1 MLQAVVKEA
10 TRLLPSIVFQLLRH
24 TPENFVV
31 RGEHIPAGTSV
42 GISPISQNR
51 DRDIFGEDANEF
63 RPERWLEN
71 RDKAGYMD
79 TCLMTFGGS
88 GPRMCVGK
96 NIALVRW
103 TAEPFMNC
111 MLIYVRPLGR
121 DAQIPCTIH
130 L

>member
-24 TPENFVV
+24 APENFFV

-111 MLIYVRPLGR
+111 HADTCSSIRSRCINSL
-121 DAQIPCTIH
+121 H
-130 L
+130 N